1 MNKLNC
7 IVKRLAAFALAL
19 VLLASPL
26 GIDAEPAPVRG
37 SAVGMDLTGFTSVTF
52 GGEPVDGSIFS
63 DATVT
68 VINLWQRWCGPC
80 MIELPHFLA
89 LHEYYSATPAADVQ
103 VWGALYY
110 EHSYEVQDA
119 VNYVN
124 ENGYFWNHMLIC
136 DELLDAANAG
146 SPEGLT
152 SIPQTLIVDRSG
164 IVRAQVVGKVDSEA
178 ELFELVSEWLEILSA
193 EEGFVPGDL
202 DGSGSVN
209 AADAILAM
217 RHAMGLI
224 TLTAEQIEI
233 GDVEGNG
240 SIGVSD
246 AVAILRLAMEL

>member
-1 MNKLNC
+1 MNC
-7 IVKRLAAFALAL
+7 IKKTLSIMLAL
-19 VLLASPL
+19 FVLASSL
-26 GIDAEPAPVRG
+26 AVKAEKPSVKG
-37 SAVGMDLTGFTSVTF
+37 NGVGMNIMDFTSVGF
-52 GGEPVDGSIFS
+52 DGESVDGSIFGE
-63 DATVT
+63 ATVT

-89 LHEYYSATPAADVQ
+89 LHEYYSETPEADVQ

-119 VNYVN
+119 VDFVN
-124 ENGYFWNHMLIC
+124 ENGYRWNHMLIC
-136 DELLDAANAG
+136 DELLAVANAA

-164 IVRAQVVGKVDSEA
+164 TVRAQIVGKVDSET

-193 EEGFVPGDL
+193 EQSAEAGDI
-202 DGSGSVN
+202 DANGSVN

-224 TLTAEQIEI
+224 ALTAEQCERADIDE
-233 GDVEGNG
+233 NG
-240 SIGVSD
+240 SVGVSD
-246 AVAILRLAMEL
+246 AVAILRSAMGL